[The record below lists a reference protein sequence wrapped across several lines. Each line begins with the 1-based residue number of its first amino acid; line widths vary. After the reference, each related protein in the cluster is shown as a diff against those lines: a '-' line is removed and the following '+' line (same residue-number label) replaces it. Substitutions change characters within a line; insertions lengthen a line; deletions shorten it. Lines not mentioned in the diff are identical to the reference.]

1 MTDKGALKG
10 KESLSRYYG
19 GSAEATEENLDY
31 FIKKLRE
38 LHQKGTKFTFRQ
50 WTRKMMTLLDL
61 ID

>member
-1 MTDKGALKG
+1 MTDKGKG
-10 KESLSRYYG
+10 ALSRYYW

-50 WTRKMMTLLDL
+50 WTSRMMTLLDL